1 MKSKR
6 FTAVFLI
13 SILFSV
19 SVIAVLLKKNSELK
33 KELDE
38 YSSYKRIFVSFNGV
52 VCPIAPVKA
61 EDIHKPL
68 YLEHCVNGTVSSWCV
83 AENSAGLKDGG
94 KLFLVG
100 KCLFLEGNSGQFRHY
115 NRNSGQFRHYNNIYM
130 DLLRYPKILNYH
142 AVLPGEYFVKFG
154 NYGLTTDFK
163 QLSPKENGIRL
174 TFADSKD
181 SKASLKKHKISETL
195 QKFLIA
201 VQIPDYLKH
210 GKADFDALEHQ
221 AESLRLVTLKFNSGA
236 DTLDSVLDEEL
247 RLLDILM
254 ADKNLTG
261 RTKKLLIKE
270 YWKRLNHLY
279 RMKEAEW
286 EAGALLL
293 KDLKSYKKAVS
304 DFQKAHNIK

>member
-1 MKSKR
+1 MKKII
-6 FTAVFLI
+6 TVAVSVVL
-13 SILFSV
+13 LSV

-38 YSSYKRIFVSFNGV
+38 YSTYKRFFFAFNGI
-52 VCPIAPVKA
+52 VCPVAPVKK
-61 EDIHKPL
+61 EDLNKPL
-68 YLEHCVNGTVSSWCV
+68 YFERHIDGTVLSFPV
-83 AENSAGLKDGG
+83 AKNSAGLKDGG
-94 KLFLVG
+94 KLFSLG
-100 KCLFLEGNSGQFRHY
+100 KYMLLRANSGKTQYSSVGDINEDLHRDPHIWNY
-115 NRNSGQFRHYNNIYM
+115 NQ
-130 DLLRYPKILNYH
+130 P
-142 AVLPGEYFVKFG
+142 VLPGEYFVKFG
-154 NYGLTTDFK
+154 LYGLTTDFK

-195 QKFLIA
+195 QKFLLA
-201 VQIPDYLKH
+201 VQIPDYSKQE
-210 GKADFDALEHQ
+210 KADFNALECQ
-221 AESLRLVTLKFNSGA
+221 AESLRLVMLKYNSGIIG
-236 DTLDSVLDEEL
+236 LDSVLKEEL

-286 EAGALLL
+286 EAGILPL

>member
-13 SILFSV
+13 SILFLV
-19 SVIAVLLKKNSELK
+19 SVIAVLWIKNNELK
-33 KELDE
+33 KELKE
-38 YSSYKRIFVSFNGV
+38 CARYKTFFESFNGI
-52 VCPIAPVKA
+52 VCSVAPVKK
-61 EDIHKPL
+61 EDLNKPL
-68 YLEHCVNGTVSSWCV
+68 YFERHIDGTVLSVPV
-83 AENSAGLKDGG
+83 AENAAGLKDGG
-94 KLFLVG
+94 KIFILGRCMLFQG
-100 KCLFLEGNSGQFRHY
+100 KRYDVVANVDFR
-115 NRNSGQFRHYNNIYM
+115 
-130 DLLRYPKILNYH
+130 RYPNIWNYH
-142 AVLPGEYFVKFG
+142 QPVQLGEYFVKFG

-181 SKASLKKHKISETL
+181 SKANLKKQKISETL

-201 VQIPDYLKH
+201 VQIPDYSKQE
-210 GKADFDALEHQ
+210 KADYNALERQ
-221 AESLRLVTLKFNSGA
+221 AESLRLVMLKYNSGIIGF
-236 DTLDSVLDEEL
+236 DSVLKEEL

-286 EAGALLL
+286 KAGILPL
-293 KDLKSYKKAVS
+293 KDLNSYKKAVS

>member
-6 FTAVFLI
+6 FTAVFLT

-19 SVIAVLLKKNSELK
+19 SVIAVLWIKNNELK
-33 KELDE
+33 KELKE
-38 YSSYKRIFVSFNGV
+38 YSQYKKFFFAFNGI
-52 VCPIAPVKA
+52 VCSVAPVKK
-61 EDIHKPL
+61 EDLNKPL
-68 YLEHCVNGTVSSWCV
+68 YYERHIDGTVFSFPV
-83 AENSAGLKDGG
+83 AENSTGLKDGG
-94 KLFLVG
+94 KIFILG
-100 KCLFLEGNSGQFRHY
+100 KGMLLQGNSGQL
-115 NRNSGQFRHYNNIYM
+115 QFGALHNIYK
-130 DLLRYPKILNYH
+130 DIQRYPKIINFH
-142 AVLPGEYFVKFG
+142 QPVQTGEYFVKFG
-154 NYGLTTDFK
+154 LYGLTTDFK

-195 QKFLIA
+195 QKFLLA
-201 VQIPDYLKH
+201 VQIPDYSKQE
-210 GKADFDALEHQ
+210 KADFNALEHQ
-221 AESLRLVTLKFNSGA
+221 AESLRLEMLKYNSGIIGF
-236 DTLDSVLDEEL
+236 DSVLKEEL
-247 RLLDILM
+247 RLMDILM
-254 ADKNLTG
+254 ADKSLTG

-286 EAGALLL
+286 KAGILPL

>member
-1 MKSKR
+1 MEEQNMKNRR

-13 SILFSV
+13 SIL
-19 SVIAVLLKKNSELK
+19 VLISAITALWIKNSELK
-33 KELDE
+33 EELKEC
-38 YSSYKRIFVSFNGV
+38 SQYKRFFFTFNGI
-52 VCPIAPVKA
+52 VCPVAPINA
-61 EDIHKPL
+61 GDINKPL
-68 YLEHCVNGTVSSWCV
+68 YLEYRTDGTVSSRCV
-83 AENSAGLKDGG
+83 AENSAGLKNGG
-94 KLFLVG
+94 KLFFLG
-100 KCLFLEGNSGQFRHY
+100 KCMLLLDNSGQVQHW
-115 NRNSGQFRHYNNIYM
+115 SVNNIYE
-130 DLLRYPKILNYH
+130 DLQKYPNIWNFNQPVSLE
-142 AVLPGEYFVKFG
+142 EYFVKFG

-221 AESLRLVTLKFNSGA
+221 AESLRLVTLKYNSG
-236 DTLDSVLDEEL
+236 TTGFDSILKEEL

-286 EAGALLL
+286 EAGILPL

>member
-13 SILFSV
+13 SILFLV
-19 SVIAVLLKKNSELK
+19 SVIAVLWIKNNKLK
-33 KELDE
+33 KELKE
-38 YSSYKRIFVSFNGV
+38 CARYKTFFENFNGI
-52 VCPIAPVKA
+52 VCSVAPVKK
-61 EDIHKPL
+61 EDVNKPL
-68 YLEHCVNGTVSSWCV
+68 YFERHIDGTVLSFPV

-94 KLFLVG
+94 EIFILGTYMLFQ
-100 KCLFLEGNSGQFRHY
+100 GNSGKLRHY
-115 NRNSGQFRHYNNIYM
+115 VVSNV
-130 DLLRYPKILNYH
+130 DLHRYPNIWNYCRP
-142 AVLPGEYFVKFG
+142 VLPGEYFVKFG
-154 NYGLTTDFK
+154 NYGVTTDFK

-174 TFADSKD
+174 TFSDSKD

-195 QKFLIA
+195 QKFLRA
-201 VQIPDYLKH
+201 VQIPDYSKQE
-210 GKADFDALEHQ
+210 KVDFNALECQ
-221 AESLRLVTLKFNSGA
+221 AESLRLVMLKYNSGIIGF
-236 DTLDSVLDEEL
+236 DSVLKEEL

-261 RTKKLLIKE
+261 RTKELLIKE

-286 EAGALLL
+286 KAGILPL
-293 KDLKSYKKAVS
+293 KDLNSYKKAVS

>member
-1 MKSKR
+1 MKNRR

-13 SILFSV
+13 SIFVLS
-19 SVIAVLLKKNSELK
+19 SVIAALWIKNSELK
-33 KELDE
+33 EELKEC
-38 YSSYKRIFVSFNGV
+38 SQYKRFFFAFNGI
-52 VCPIAPVKA
+52 VCPVAPINA
-61 EDIHKPL
+61 GDIDINKPL
-68 YLEHCVNGTVSSWCV
+68 YLEYHTDGTVSSSCI
-83 AENSAGLKDGG
+83 AKNSAGFKNGG
-94 KLFLVG
+94 NLFFLG
-100 KCLFLEGNSGQFRHY
+100 KWMLLQDNSGKMHHCTV
-115 NRNSGQFRHYNNIYM
+115 NKINE
-130 DLLRYPKILNYH
+130 DLHRYPNIWNH
-142 AVLPGEYFVKFG
+142 NPPVPVEEYFVKFG

-174 TFADSKD
+174 TFNKTEERQ
-181 SKASLKKHKISETL
+181 ASIEKRQISETL

-221 AESLRLVTLKFNSGA
+221 AQVLRLVTLEFNSGA

-254 ADKNLTG
+254 ADKSLTG
-261 RTKKLLIKE
+261 REKELLIKE

-286 EAGALLL
+286 KAGALLL
-293 KDLKSYKKAVS
+293 KDLKSYQKTVS

>member
-19 SVIAVLLKKNSELK
+19 SVIAVLWIKNNKLK
-33 KELDE
+33 KELKE
-38 YSSYKRIFVSFNGV
+38 CARYKTFFEGFNGI
-52 VCPIAPVKA
+52 VCSVAPVKK
-61 EDIHKPL
+61 EDVNKPL
-68 YLEHCVNGTVSSWCV
+68 YYERHINGTVLSFPV

-94 KLFLVG
+94 KIFILGRHMLFQ
-100 KCLFLEGNSGQFRHY
+100 GNSGKLQHWVVSSVDLHRH
-115 NRNSGQFRHYNNIYM
+115 S
-130 DLLRYPKILNYH
+130 KILNYH
-142 AVLPGEYFVKFG
+142 LPVQPGEYFVKFG
-154 NYGLTTDFK
+154 NYELTTDFK

-174 TFADSKD
+174 TFNNTEERQ
-181 SKASLKKHKISETL
+181 ASIEKRQISETL

-210 GKADFDALEHQ
+210 SKADFDALEHQ
-221 AESLRLVTLKFNSGA
+221 AELLRLVTLEFNSGA
-236 DTLDSVLDEEL
+236 NTLDSVLDEEL

-254 ADKNLTG
+254 ADKSLTG
-261 RTKKLLIKE
+261 REKELLIKE
-270 YWKRLNHLY
+270 YWTRLNHLY

-286 EAGALLL
+286 KAGALLL

>member
-1 MKSKR
+1 MKSKI
-6 FTAVFLI
+6 FTVVFLT

-38 YSSYKRIFVSFNGV
+38 YSSYKRIFVSFNGI
-52 VCPIAPVKA
+52 VCPVAPVKK
-61 EDIHKPL
+61 EDLNKPL
-68 YLEHCVNGTVSSWCV
+68 YFERHIDGTVLSFPV

-94 KLFLVG
+94 EIFILGTYMLFQ
-100 KCLFLEGNSGQFRHY
+100 GNSGKLRHY
-115 NRNSGQFRHYNNIYM
+115 VVSNV
-130 DLLRYPKILNYH
+130 DLHRYPNIWNYCQP
-142 AVLPGEYFVKFG
+142 VQLGEYFVKFG

-174 TFADSKD
+174 TFNNTEERQ
-181 SKASLKKHKISETL
+181 ASIKKRQISETL

-201 VQIPDYLKH
+201 VQIPDYLKR

-221 AESLRLVTLKFNSGA
+221 AESLRLVMLEYNSGTA
-236 DTLDSVLDEEL
+236 GFDSVLKEEL

-286 EAGALLL
+286 KAGILPL

>member
-19 SVIAVLLKKNSELK
+19 SVIAVLWIKNNELK
-33 KELDE
+33 KELKE
-38 YSSYKRIFVSFNGV
+38 CARYKMFFENFNGI
-52 VCPIAPVKA
+52 VCSVAPVKK
-61 EDIHKPL
+61 EDVNKPL
-68 YLEHCVNGTVSSWCV
+68 YFERHIDGTVLSFPV

-94 KLFLVG
+94 EIFILG
-100 KCLFLEGNSGQFRHY
+100 KCMLFQENSGK
-115 NRNSGQFRHYNNIYM
+115 
-130 DLLRYPKILNYH
+130 LRYHVVSNVDFRRYPNIWNYH
-142 AVLPGEYFVKFG
+142 QPVLPGEYFVKFG

-201 VQIPDYLKH
+201 VQIPDYSKQE
-210 GKADFDALEHQ
+210 KADYNALEHQ
-221 AESLRLVTLKFNSGA
+221 AESLRLVMLKYNSGIIGF
-236 DTLDSVLDEEL
+236 DSVLKEEL

-261 RTKKLLIKE
+261 RTKELLIKE
-270 YWKRLNHLY
+270 YWKRLNNLY

-286 EAGALLL
+286 KAGILPL

>member
-1 MKSKR
+1 MKNRR

-13 SILFSV
+13 SILVLS
-19 SVIAVLLKKNSELK
+19 SVIAALWIKNSELK
-33 KELDE
+33 EELKEC
-38 YSSYKRIFVSFNGV
+38 SRYKRFFFAFNGI
-52 VCPIAPVKA
+52 VCHAAPINA
-61 EDIHKPL
+61 EDINKPL
-68 YLEHCVNGTVSSWCV
+68 YLEYHTNGTVSSRCV

-94 KLFLVG
+94 KLFFLG
-100 KCLFLEGNSGQFRHY
+100 KYMLLQAKSGQMQYCSVDDINEDLHRDPHIWNY
-115 NRNSGQFRHYNNIYM
+115 NQPVS
-130 DLLRYPKILNYH
+130 
-142 AVLPGEYFVKFG
+142 PGEYFVKFG

-174 TFADSKD
+174 TFNNTEERQ
-181 SKASLKKHKISETL
+181 ASIEKRQISETL

-221 AESLRLVTLKFNSGA
+221 AEVLRLVTLEFNSGA
-236 DTLDSVLDEEL
+236 NGLDSVLDEEL

-254 ADKNLTG
+254 ADKSLTG
-261 RTKKLLIKE
+261 REKELLIKE

-286 EAGALLL
+286 KAGALLL
-293 KDLKSYKKAVS
+293 KDLKSYRKTVS

>member
-13 SILFSV
+13 SILFLV
-19 SVIAVLLKKNSELK
+19 SIIAVLWIKNNKLK

-38 YSSYKRIFVSFNGV
+38 YSTYRRIFVSFNGV
-52 VCPIAPVKA
+52 VYPIAPVKA
-61 EDIHKPL
+61 EDINKPL
-68 YLEHCVNGTVSSWCV
+68 YFERHIDGTVLSFPV

-94 KLFLVG
+94 KIFIQG
-100 KCLFLEGNSGQFRHY
+100 KYMFFQGNSGKLQHYVQLSEDFR
-115 NRNSGQFRHYNNIYM
+115 
-130 DLLRYPKILNYH
+130 RYPHIWNFNEP
-142 AVLPGEYFVKFG
+142 VLPGEYFVKFG

-201 VQIPDYLKH
+201 VQIPDYSKQE
-210 GKADFDALEHQ
+210 KTDFNALERQ
-221 AESLRLVTLKFNSGA
+221 AESLRLVMQKYNSG
-236 DTLDSVLDEEL
+236 TTGFDSILKEEL

-261 RTKKLLIKE
+261 HTKELLIKE

-286 EAGALLL
+286 EAGILPL
-293 KDLKSYKKAVS
+293 KDLKSYQKAVS

>member
-13 SILFSV
+13 SILFLV
-19 SVIAVLLKKNSELK
+19 SVIAVLWIKNNKLK
-33 KELDE
+33 KELKE
-38 YSSYKRIFVSFNGV
+38 CARYKTFFENFNGI
-52 VCPIAPVKA
+52 VCSVAPVKK
-61 EDIHKPL
+61 EDLNKPL
-68 YLEHCVNGTVSSWCV
+68 YFERHIDGTVLSFPV

-94 KLFLVG
+94 EIFILGTYMLFQ
-100 KCLFLEGNSGQFRHY
+100 GNSGKLRHY
-115 NRNSGQFRHYNNIYM
+115 VVSNV
-130 DLLRYPKILNYH
+130 DLHRYPNIWNYCRP
-142 AVLPGEYFVKFG
+142 VLPGEYFVKFG
-154 NYGLTTDFK
+154 NYGVTTDFK

-174 TFADSKD
+174 TFSDSKD
-181 SKASLKKHKISETL
+181 SKANLKKQKISETL

-201 VQIPDYLKH
+201 VQIPDYSKQE
-210 GKADFDALEHQ
+210 KADYNALEHQ
-221 AESLRLVTLKFNSGA
+221 AESLRLVMLKYNSGIIGF
-236 DTLDSVLDEEL
+236 DSVLKEEL

-261 RTKKLLIKE
+261 RTKELLIKE

-286 EAGALLL
+286 KAGILPL
-293 KDLKSYKKAVS
+293 KDLNSYKKAVS

>member
-13 SILFSV
+13 SILFLV
-19 SVIAVLLKKNSELK
+19 SVIAVLWIKNNELK
-33 KELDE
+33 KELKE
-38 YSSYKRIFVSFNGV
+38 CARYKTFFESFNGI
-52 VCPIAPVKA
+52 VCSVAPVKK
-61 EDIHKPL
+61 EDLNKPL
-68 YLEHCVNGTVSSWCV
+68 YFERHIDGTVLSFPV

-94 KLFLVG
+94 EIFILGTYMLFQ
-100 KCLFLEGNSGQFRHY
+100 GNSGKLRHY
-115 NRNSGQFRHYNNIYM
+115 VVSNV
-130 DLLRYPKILNYH
+130 DLHRYPNIWNYCRP
-142 AVLPGEYFVKFG
+142 VLPGEYFVKFG
-154 NYGLTTDFK
+154 NYGVTTDFK

-174 TFADSKD
+174 TFSDSKD

-195 QKFLIA
+195 QKFLRA
-201 VQIPDYLKH
+201 VQIPDYSKQE
-210 GKADFDALEHQ
+210 KVDFNALECQ
-221 AESLRLVTLKFNSGA
+221 AESLRLVMLKYNSGIIGF
-236 DTLDSVLDEEL
+236 DSVLKEEL

-270 YWKRLNHLY
+270 YWKRLNNLY

-286 EAGALLL
+286 KAGILLL

>member
-1 MKSKR
+1 MNMKSKR

-13 SILFSV
+13 SILFLV

-38 YSSYKRIFVSFNGV
+38 YSAYRRIFVSFNGV
-52 VCPIAPVKA
+52 VYPIAPVKA
-61 EDIHKPL
+61 EDINKPL
-68 YLEHCVNGTVSSWCV
+68 YFERHFDGTVLSFPV

-94 KLFLVG
+94 EIFILGKYMLFQ
-100 KCLFLEGNSGQFRHY
+100 GNSGKLRHY
-115 NRNSGQFRHYNNIYM
+115 VVSNV
-130 DLLRYPKILNYH
+130 DLHRYPNIWNYCQP
-142 AVLPGEYFVKFG
+142 VLPGEYFVKFG

-174 TFADSKD
+174 TFADSKE

-195 QKFLIA
+195 QKFLLA
-201 VQIPDYLKH
+201 VQIPDYSKQE
-210 GKADFDALEHQ
+210 KADFNALERQ
-221 AESLRLVTLKFNSGA
+221 AESLRLVMLKYNSG
-236 DTLDSVLDEEL
+236 TTGFDSILKEEL

-286 EAGALLL
+286 KAGILPL

>member
-6 FTAVFLI
+6 FTAVFLT

-19 SVIAVLLKKNSELK
+19 SVIAVLWIKNNELK
-33 KELDE
+33 KELKE
-38 YSSYKRIFVSFNGV
+38 CARYKTFFESFNGI
-52 VCPIAPVKA
+52 VCSVAPVKK
-61 EDIHKPL
+61 EDLNKPL
-68 YLEHCVNGTVSSWCV
+68 YFERHIDGTVLSFPV

-94 KLFLVG
+94 EIFILGKYMLFQ
-100 KCLFLEGNSGQFRHY
+100 GNSGKLRHHVVS
-115 NRNSGQFRHYNNIYM
+115 NV
-130 DLLRYPKILNYH
+130 DLHRYPNIGNYCQP
-142 AVLPGEYFVKFG
+142 VLPGEYFVKFG

-195 QKFLIA
+195 QKFLRA
-201 VQIPDYLKH
+201 VQIPDYSKQE
-210 GKADFDALEHQ
+210 KADFNALERQ
-221 AESLRLVTLKFNSGA
+221 AESLRLVMLKYNSGIIGF
-236 DTLDSVLDEEL
+236 DSVLKEEL

-286 EAGALLL
+286 KAGILPL

>member
-6 FTAVFLI
+6 FTAVFLT

-19 SVIAVLLKKNSELK
+19 SVIAVLWIKNNELK
-33 KELDE
+33 KELKE
-38 YSSYKRIFVSFNGV
+38 CARYKTFFKSCNGI
-52 VCPIAPVKA
+52 VCSVAPVKK
-61 EDIHKPL
+61 EDVNKPL
-68 YLEHCVNGTVSSWCV
+68 YFERHIDGTVFSFPV

-94 KLFLVG
+94 KIFILGRYMLFQ
-100 KCLFLEGNSGQFRHY
+100 GNSGKLQHWVV
-115 NRNSGQFRHYNNIYM
+115 SSV
-130 DLLRYPKILNYH
+130 DLHRYPNIWNYCQP
-142 AVLPGEYFVKFG
+142 VLPGEYFVKFG

-195 QKFLIA
+195 QKFLRA
-201 VQIPDYLKH
+201 VQIPDYSKQE
-210 GKADFDALEHQ
+210 KADFNALERQ
-221 AESLRLVTLKFNSGA
+221 AESLRLVMQKYNSG
-236 DTLDSVLDEEL
+236 TTGFDSILKEEL

-286 EAGALLL
+286 EAGILPL

>member
-13 SILFSV
+13 SILFLV
-19 SVIAVLLKKNSELK
+19 SVIAVLWIKNNKLK
-33 KELDE
+33 KELKE
-38 YSSYKRIFVSFNGV
+38 CARYKTFFENFNGI
-52 VCPIAPVKA
+52 VCSVAPVKK
-61 EDIHKPL
+61 EDLNKPL
-68 YLEHCVNGTVSSWCV
+68 YFERHIDGTVLSFPV

-94 KLFLVG
+94 EIFILG
-100 KCLFLEGNSGQFRHY
+100 KCMLFQGNSGKLRHHVVS
-115 NRNSGQFRHYNNIYM
+115 NV
-130 DLLRYPKILNYH
+130 DLHRYPNIWNYCQP
-142 AVLPGEYFVKFG
+142 VLPGEYFVKFG

-195 QKFLIA
+195 HKFLLA
-201 VQIPDYLKH
+201 VQIPDYSKQE
-210 GKADFDALEHQ
+210 KADFNALECQ
-221 AESLRLVTLKFNSGA
+221 AESLRLVMLEYNSGIIG
-236 DTLDSVLDEEL
+236 LDSVLKEEL

-261 RTKKLLIKE
+261 RTKKLLIRE

-286 EAGALLL
+286 EAGILPL

>member
-19 SVIAVLLKKNSELK
+19 SVIAVLWIKNNELK
-33 KELDE
+33 KELKE
-38 YSSYKRIFVSFNGV
+38 CAKYKMFFENFNGI
-52 VCPIAPVKA
+52 VCSVAPVKK
-61 EDIHKPL
+61 EDLNKPL
-68 YLEHCVNGTVSSWCV
+68 YFERHIDGTVLSRPV

-94 KLFLVG
+94 EIFILG
-100 KCLFLEGNSGQFRHY
+100 KCMLFQGNSGKLRHY
-115 NRNSGQFRHYNNIYM
+115 VVSNV
-130 DLLRYPKILNYH
+130 DLHRYPNIWNYCRP
-142 AVLPGEYFVKFG
+142 VLPGEYFVKFG
-154 NYGLTTDFK
+154 NYGVTTDFK

-174 TFADSKD
+174 TFSDSKD

-195 QKFLIA
+195 QKFLRA
-201 VQIPDYLKH
+201 VQIPDYSKQE
-210 GKADFDALEHQ
+210 KVDFNALECQ
-221 AESLRLVTLKFNSGA
+221 AESLRLVMLKYNSGIIGF
-236 DTLDSVLDEEL
+236 DSVLKEEL

-261 RTKKLLIKE
+261 RTKELLIKE

-286 EAGALLL
+286 KAGILPL
-293 KDLKSYKKAVS
+293 KDLNSYKKAVS